1 MTRYR
6 ADLRQQQVEKAL
18 INLGGNVHTLGEW
31 AIGLKKPFA
40 DAQALI
46 GSLTVNGQS
55 VVTSGTYERYFEQD
69 GKRWHHILDPRSGY
83 PLDNELESVTII
95 SADSLDGDI
104 WTTLIYGLGVEKG
117 CAALR
122 QHDSLVLMKVY
133 GRFARIKAL
142 LAQAGLLDAALMM
155 SEATLPGEQCWR
167 HLRDVSD
174 DQPLPYFSTI
184 LVNKQWEYAE

>member
-1 MTRYR
+1 MFLQQPGMELDLGAIAKGYI
-6 ADLRQQQVEKAL
+6 ADRVRDYLRQQQVEKAL

-83 PLDNELESVTII
+83 PLDNELDSVTVI

-104 WTTLIYGLGVEKG
+104 WTTLLFGLGVEKG

-122 QHDSLVLMKVY
+122 QRQDIDAIFVTKNRDIILSSPQRL
-133 GRFARIKAL
+133 RFAP
-142 LAQAGLLDAALMM
+142 LDSGYRVIDCTA
-155 SEATLPGEQCWR
+155 
-167 HLRDVSD
+167 
-174 DQPLPYFSTI
+174 
-184 LVNKQWEYAE
+184 

>member
-1 MTRYR
+1 MGHWP
-6 ADLRQQQVEKAL
+6 E
-18 INLGGNVHTLGEW
+18 
-31 AIGLKKPFA
+31 KPFA

-83 PLDNELESVTII
+83 PLDNELDSVTVI

-104 WTTLIYGLGVEKG
+104 WTTLLFGLGVEKG

-122 QHDSLVLMKVY
+122 QRQD
-133 GRFARIKAL
+133 I
-142 LAQAGLLDAALMM
+142 DAIFVTKI
-155 SEATLPGEQCWR
+155 ATLFSHRRSGCV
-167 HLRDVSD
+167 LRRWSGYRVIDC
-174 DQPLPYFSTI
+174 T
-184 LVNKQWEYAE
+184 A

>member
-1 MTRYR
+1 AKGYI
-6 ADLRQQQVEKAL
+6 ADRVRDFLRQQQVEKAL

-83 PLDNELESVTII
+83 PLDNEL
-95 SADSLDGDI
+95 
-104 WTTLIYGLGVEKG
+104 
-117 CAALR
+117 
-122 QHDSLVLMKVY
+122 
-133 GRFARIKAL
+133 
-142 LAQAGLLDAALMM
+142 
-155 SEATLPGEQCWR
+155 
-167 HLRDVSD
+167 
-174 DQPLPYFSTI
+174 
-184 LVNKQWEYAE
+184 

>member
-1 MTRYR
+1 MGHWP
-6 ADLRQQQVEKAL
+6 E
-18 INLGGNVHTLGEW
+18 
-31 AIGLKKPFA
+31 KPFA

-83 PLDNELESVTII
+83 PLDNELDSVTVI

-104 WTTLIYGLGVEKG
+104 WTTLLFGLGVEKG

-122 QHDSLVLMKVY
+122 QRQDRRDFRYQKSRHYSLIAAAAA
-133 GRFARIKAL
+133 FCA
-142 LAQAGLLDAALMM
+142 AGQRL
-155 SEATLPGEQCWR
+155 SG
-167 HLRDVSD
+167 
-174 DQPLPYFSTI
+174 Y
-184 LVNKQWEYAE
+184 

>member
-1 MTRYR
+1 MGHWP
-6 ADLRQQQVEKAL
+6 E
-18 INLGGNVHTLGEW
+18 
-31 AIGLKKPFA
+31 KPFA

-83 PLDNELESVTII
+83 PLDNELDSVTVI

-104 WTTLIYGLGVEKG
+104 WTTLLFGLGVEKG

-122 QHDSLVLMKVY
+122 QRQDIDAIFVTKIATLFSHRRSGCVL
-133 GRFARIKAL
+133 RRWTAAI
-142 LAQAGLLDAALMM
+142 GLLTVL
-155 SEATLPGEQCWR
+155 L
-167 HLRDVSD
+167 
-174 DQPLPYFSTI
+174 
-184 LVNKQWEYAE
+184 KQTVLFGDGR